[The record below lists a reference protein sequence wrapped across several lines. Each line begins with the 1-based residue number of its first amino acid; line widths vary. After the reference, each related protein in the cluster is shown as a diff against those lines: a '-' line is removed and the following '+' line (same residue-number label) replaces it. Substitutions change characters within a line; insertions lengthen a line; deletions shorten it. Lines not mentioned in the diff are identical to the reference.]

1 MSEQENERKNK
12 TISGVVTTVITIL
25 LFLLFWW
32 YTLDYDVPPLVEEA
46 EVEVELIPSG
56 GGGGSSSAPTTEQ
69 TVVPKIS
76 IPAQSTEQTRDQEAV
91 AQKKTSTTPNDS
103 KNTNSND
110 DFNPASKYSKTSSTT
125 GTSTS
130 TQPDFGGSGGGSGG
144 GNGTKTGT
152 ATGDGGMQHS
162 FGNRKISGPKITHD
176 CQIRGKIIVEVSVA
190 QDGSITI
197 LNTDPGSTQNTCLE
211 NKAKSL
217 IRSSHFE
224 ASTRPGSATGFI
236 TINFDLS

>member
-1 MSEQENERKNK
+1 MSEQENERKHK
-12 TISGVVTTVITIL
+12 TISGIVTTVIAIL

-76 IPAQSTEQTRDQEAV
+76 IPSQSTEQTRDPDAV
-91 AQKKTSTTPNDS
+91 NVKKTSTTPNDS

-110 DFNPASKYSKTSSTT
+110 DFNPASKYSKTSTQNGNNNSN
-125 GTSTS
+125 
-130 TQPDFGGSGGGSGG
+130 QPDFGGEGGGDGDGKGPKKGSG
-144 GNGTKTGT
+144 
-152 ATGDGGMQHS
+152 TGDGGMQHS

-197 LNTDPGSTQNTCLE
+197 ISTDPGSTQNTCLE

-224 ASTRPGSATGFI
+224 ASTRPGSATGYI